1 MYTVKMFILFL
12 SEVLKPK
19 YCFSY
24 EIRECRKQ
32 FIQDL
37 SIPKYPA
44 VLDHRKNLSFLQ
56 IFKHLRVATGFL

>member
-1 MYTVKMFILFL
+1 MYLMYTVKMFILFL

-32 FIQDL
+32 FIQDRSAQRL
-37 SIPKYPA
+37 HA
-44 VLDHRKNLSFLQ
+44 QVD
-56 IFKHLRVATGFL
+56 